1 MILYNVTI
9 NIDNSVH
16 DIWLNWMQ
24 EKHIPEVLSTGKFT
38 SARLIKVLIE
48 EEMGGTTYA
57 IQYTTDSKD
66 TLDKYY
72 IEDAPRLREEGVRLF
87 GSKMVAFRTEL
98 ELVSEFWQNNN

>member
-24 EKHIPEVLSTGKFT
+24 EKHIPEVLATGKFT
-38 SARLIKVLIE
+38 TARLIKVLIE

-72 IEDAPRLREEGVRLF
+72 LEDAPRLREEGVRLF
-87 GSKMVAFRTEL
+87 GDKMVAFRTEL
-98 ELVSEFWQNNN
+98 ELVSEFWQNKN